1 MGPRACI
8 ARAMCKLPRPPP
20 QAIREQVT
28 QLLKGVP
35 PMRVLGG
42 GLESKEKVRC
52 ALRSPGG
59 RRLRARRRGTRL
71 HAGGRG
77 LCGSHVA
84 KYRSPGVR
92 RLCQR
97 PCQASVLRPR
107 VNCASL
113 PSPWGAPRDLARF
126 RHFPGGSRL
135 PREVLGD
142 TCPLTVL
149 RLPQAQLPTTSGP
162 RIVEHIGDAGD
173 ACGLVGGWPAH
184 SGRGLLTTSVWP
196 ALRACWP
203 CELGRSSTCLVEP
216 RRSRF

>member
-35 PMRVLGG
+35 LMRVSGG
-42 GLESKEKVRC
+42 RLESKEKVRC

-59 RRLRARRRGTRL
+59 RRLRARPGLGAGRDAAPR
-71 HAGGRG
+71 GGRG
-77 LCGSHVA
+77 PCGSHVA

-92 RLCQR
+92 RLCRR
-97 PCQASVLRPR
+97 PCHASVLRPR

-113 PSPWGAPRDLARF
+113 PSPWGTPRDLPRF
-126 RHFPGGSRL
+126 RHFPRGSRL

-162 RIVEHIGDAGD
+162 RIVEHIGDASD
-173 ACGLVGGWPAH
+173 ACGLGGGVARSFRPRSLDHQPVAG
-184 SGRGLLTTSVWP
+184 SSRLLAV
-196 ALRACWP
+196 
-203 CELGRSSTCLVEP
+203 
-216 RRSRF
+216 